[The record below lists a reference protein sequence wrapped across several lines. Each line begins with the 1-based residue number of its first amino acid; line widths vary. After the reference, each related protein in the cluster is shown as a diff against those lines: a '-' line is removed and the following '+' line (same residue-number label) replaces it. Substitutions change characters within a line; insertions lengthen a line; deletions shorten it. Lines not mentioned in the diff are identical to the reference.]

1 MARIKSSQRVIEYTT
16 EFKSRVVALTNEL
29 DVDTAR
35 IAEIMGLH
43 PVMVYRWRQEHR
55 AGSFI
60 ETPSRRISMTK
71 PAPKSPTDT
80 QELKRLKRENE
91 KLKKENAFLKKW
103 DGYLKAKKQSGSRS

>member
-1 MARIKSSQRVIEYTT
+1 MARIKSSQRVIEYSS
-16 EFKSRVVALTNEL
+16 EFKLRVVALTNEL

-55 AGSFI
+55 AGRII

-71 PAPKSPTDT
+71 PPPKSPTDT
-80 QELKRLKRENE
+80 QELKRLRRENE
-91 KLKKENAFLKKW
+91 QLKKENAFLKKW
-103 DGYLKAKKQSGSRS
+103 DGYLKAKKQSDSRS